1 MQSSKLCIATYD
13 YISPSDSS
21 NLQTSQRISDTWHI
35 CIGSSVLAIVS
46 SFFATIPL
54 LKTNEKAQEFAK
66 QAIETLEFLYGDT
79 MSPERK
85 VNHMYS
91 K

>member
-1 MQSSKLCIATYD
+1 MLQLHD
-13 YISPSDSS
+13 YISPSDSG
-21 NLQTSQRISDTWHI
+21 NLQTAQRISDTWRSH
-35 CIGSSVLAIVS
+35 IGSSALAIVS
-46 SFFATIPL
+46 SFFATVPS
-54 LKTNEKAQEFAK
+54 LKTDEKAQEFAK
-66 QAIETLEFLYGDT
+66 RAIETLEFLYGDT